1 MQAIKNIL
9 ILLLLLTAPHAFAD
23 ESSKFLPDKP
33 GKWKLQCSKQAKTA
47 DEIKFNKNVSAL
59 AEWFR
64 DNTPLLG
71 APRGYNLK
79 TFITGSWDN
88 YYRLSRANYGLRA
101 DMTFYFHLFLKNGK
115 IWTAELPSASYYS
128 FQINSTQAGTGS
140 HGSFSYFSNITD
152 DPKQEKRINAAAADM
167 DAIRIAFPFREELA
181 PGVHVYENPGSSGY
195 TIIVFNPRRPA
206 YWIPV
211 TVKEMAA
218 RYLEYYSLRPSDQIL
233 LQELKKELAQIPA
246 NELNAPA
253 YTGHNANI
261 VFSVNGRNMGLPLV
275 RFNPDYWDRSLPPSA
290 IQYMTFWYPQM
301 SSEAMEEHLK
311 RFGYPVRSQ
320 MLVNQI
326 NWGTVSELIRDKQRL
341 H

>member
-33 GKWKLQCSKQAKTA
+33 GKWMLQCSKQAKTV

-115 IWTAELPSASYYS
+115 IWTATLPSASYYS
-128 FQINSTQAGTGS
+128 VQINSTQARTGS
-140 HGSFSYFSNITD
+140 HGTFPYFSNITD

-167 DAIRIAFPFREELA
+167 DAIRVAFPFREELA

-195 TIIVFNPRRPA
+195 TIVVFNPRRPA

-218 RYLEYYSLRPSDQIL
+218 RYLEI
-233 LQELKKELAQIPA
+233 
-246 NELNAPA
+246 
-253 YTGHNANI
+253 
-261 VFSVNGRNMGLPLV
+261 GRAHV
-275 RFNPDYWDRSLPPSA
+275 
-290 IQYMTFWYPQM
+290 
-301 SSEAMEEHLK
+301 
-311 RFGYPVRSQ
+311 
-320 MLVNQI
+320 
-326 NWGTVSELIRDKQRL
+326 
-341 H
+341 